1 MGGGAL
7 HPVAREAR
15 RKLHRR
21 TAVTDATLGGA
32 GASTLGFTAT
42 LSLNLQEIDGNV
54 TKAIR
59 AGARRVLACYFWKD
73 DSHWSAHGCT
83 MLAVDVDAGNAN
95 CSCATSGWVVV
106 GYLGLFQ
113 GEKLE
118 VHHSLGG
125 EFYFLGSPVVY
136 LAVAECILFFAI
148 IIFQLHLWFRANE
161 DSRRHQHDF
170 ESWIGQSVSR
180 LRARCGWFYILSG
193 EDTQPA
199 TTGDMITFDTEDDQ
213 EGVLERCITLV
224 IARDPAT
231 LGSFHT
237 AKADS
242 LKTAA
247 CLEVGRLIPTNHNRV
262 EPGDMIEL
270 GGGKLGLVVFF
281 CEHRNSL
288 LKAIKVASS
297 RPTKELPR
305 IFLDK
310 FKAGA
315 HKIDAKAFP
324 ILNDTRQAHLGIMN
338 APEEDTR
345 PLETLPRRRHL
356 PSVAQESSFASR
368 EPASSSP
375 YPAVTRSMDGDPPQV
390 AGRVS
395 LARFALP
402 AKPTPLEEAARDL
415 WRDSMHEQQAIQIAS
430 NPLPRIHMGSPW
442 HGRDSSAAG
451 PPVPGNPDV
460 ARASGLLPT
469 LPQASREIIWDHADA
484 AYAGGPAGAAGG
496 GDSSMLESRQRALQ
510 EAPESDIVRLRSF
523 LDLEDKLMSTYQDAM
538 SGYMDDL

>member
-1 MGGGAL
+1 
-7 HPVAREAR
+7 
-15 RKLHRR
+15 
-21 TAVTDATLGGA
+21 
-32 GASTLGFTAT
+32 
-42 LSLNLQEIDGNV
+42 
-54 TKAIR
+54 
-59 AGARRVLACYFWKD
+59 
-73 DSHWSAHGCT
+73 
-83 MLAVDVDAGNAN
+83 
-95 CSCATSGWVVV
+95 
-106 GYLGLFQ
+106 
-113 GEKLE
+113 
-118 VHHSLGG
+118 
-125 EFYFLGSPVVY
+125 
-136 LAVAECILFFAI
+136 
-148 IIFQLHLWFRANE
+148 
-161 DSRRHQHDF
+161 
-170 ESWIGQSVSR
+170 
-180 LRARCGWFYILSG
+180 
-193 EDTQPA
+193 
-199 TTGDMITFDTEDDQ
+199 
-213 EGVLERCITLV
+213 
-224 IARDPAT
+224 
-231 LGSFHT
+231 
-237 AKADS
+237 
-242 LKTAA
+242 
-247 CLEVGRLIPTNHNRV
+247 
-262 EPGDMIEL
+262 MIEL